1 LEIEQILLKLSGQN
15 FCYIYSLIRENFES
29 QTHKKI
35 ISFYHSYF
43 QGKEQ
48 HKWRQEQ
55 KNERKERK
63 EKKEKISKW
72 NMKNE
77 KK

>member
-1 LEIEQILLKLSGQN
+1 LL
-15 FCYIYSLIRENFES
+15 YIYSLIRENFES

-35 ISFYHSYF
+35 ISFYHSYC

-63 EKKEKISKW
+63 EKKRKERKYFKV
-72 NMKNE
+72 E
-77 KK
+77 YEV

>member
-1 LEIEQILLKLSGQN
+1 LDIEQILSKLSGQN
-15 FCYIYSLIRENFES
+15 LCYIYSLIRENFES

-43 QGKEQ
+43 QEKEQ

-63 EKKEKISKW
+63 ERKEKISKW
-72 NMKNE
+72 NMKYE

>member
-1 LEIEQILLKLSGQN
+1 MLSGQN
-15 FCYIYSLIRENFES
+15 LCYIYFSLIREDFKP
-29 QTHKKI
+29 QTHKQI
-35 ISFYHSYF
+35 ISLHSYF

-55 KNERKERK
+55 KNERKERE

-72 NMKNE
+72 NMKCE